1 MELYTEKEKLRL
13 LLIET
18 SSVEELVPFLVS
30 KQMEGGFSLMPVQD
44 LSEEDSWF
52 IGKGPLIRKDSLE
65 YCEQREKEKELFDF
79 AFENTVKKYPPVFG
93 TMFEMTEY
101 LVKGVKIPNSNPM
114 KEEFLQDFCSS
125 ENFYALTNEQG
136 CCGAAVAYY
145 PNVLKNIG
153 KVLDDDFFMIPSSV
167 HEFLIVPEK
176 LFLGREREL
185 QEMIL
190 RGNREVIDK
199 KIFLSD
205 NLRKYLR
212 KEDKIIIVN

>member
-18 SSVEELVPFLVS
+18 SRVEELVPFVVS
-30 KQMEGGFSLMPVQD
+30 KQMEGGFSLIPVQD
-44 LSEEDSWF
+44 SLEEDFWF
-52 IGKGPLIRKDSLE
+52 IGKNFSSKKDSRG
-65 YCEQREKEKELFDF
+65 YHEKEEKELFDF
-79 AFENTVKKYPPVFG
+79 AFQNTVKNYPPMFG

-114 KEEFLQDFCSS
+114 KEEFLKNSYSS
-125 ENFYALTNEQG
+125 ENYYALTNEQG

-145 PNVLKNIG
+145 PDVLKNIG
-153 KVLDDDFFMIPSSV
+153 KVLKDDFFMIPSSI

-176 LFLGREREL
+176 LFLGKEREL

-190 RGNREVIDK
+190 QGNREVIDE

>member
-1 MELYTEKEKLRL
+1 MEPYTEKEKIRL

-18 SSVEELVPFLVS
+18 SRAEALVPFVVS
-30 KQMEGGFSLMPVQD
+30 KQMEGGFSLIPIQD
-44 LSEEDSWF
+44 SLEEDFWF
-52 IGKGPLIRKDSLE
+52 IGKNFSSKKDSRG
-65 YCEQREKEKELFDF
+65 YHEKEEKELFDF
-79 AFENTVKKYPPVFG
+79 AFQNTVKNYPPVFG

-114 KEEFLQDFCSS
+114 KEDFLKSSYSS
-125 ENFYALTNEQG
+125 ENYYALTNEQG
-136 CCGAAVAYY
+136 YCGAAVAYY

-153 KVLDDDFFMIPSSV
+153 KVLDDDFFMIPSSI

-176 LFLGREREL
+176 LFLGKEREL

-190 RGNREVIDK
+190 RGNREVIDE

>member
-1 MELYTEKEKLRL
+1 MEKHMRCNEKLRL

-18 SSVEELVPFLVS
+18 SRAEELVPFVVS
-30 KQMEGGFSLMPVQD
+30 KQMEGGFSLIPVQD
-44 LSEEDSWF
+44 SLEEDFWF
-52 IGKGPLIRKDSLE
+52 IGKNFSSKKDSRG
-65 YCEQREKEKELFDF
+65 YHEKEEKELFDF
-79 AFENTVKKYPPVFG
+79 AFQNTVKNYPPVFG

-114 KEEFLQDFCSS
+114 KEEFLKSSYSS
-125 ENFYALTNEQG
+125 ENYYALTNEQG

-145 PNVLKNIG
+145 PDVLKNIG
-153 KVLDDDFFMIPSSV
+153 KVLKDDFFMIPSSV

-176 LFLGREREL
+176 LFLGKEREL

-190 RGNREVIDK
+190 QGNREVIDE

>member
-1 MELYTEKEKLRL
+1 MEPYTEKEKLRL

-18 SSVEELVPFLVS
+18 SRAEALVPFVVS
-30 KQMEGGFSLMPVQD
+30 KQMEGGFSLIPVQD
-44 LSEEDSWF
+44 SLEEDFWF
-52 IGKGPLIRKDSLE
+52 IGKNFSSKKDSRG
-65 YCEQREKEKELFDF
+65 YHEKEEKELFDF
-79 AFENTVKKYPPVFG
+79 AFQNTMKNYPPVFG

-114 KEEFLQDFCSS
+114 KEEFLKSSYSS
-125 ENFYALTNEQG
+125 ENYYALTNEQG

-145 PNVLKNIG
+145 PDVLKNIG
-153 KVLDDDFFMIPSSV
+153 KVLKDDFFMIPSSV

-176 LFLGREREL
+176 LFLGKEREL

-190 RGNREVIDK
+190 RGNREVIDE

>member
-1 MELYTEKEKLRL
+1 MEPYTEKEKLRL

-18 SSVEELVPFLVS
+18 SRAEELVPFVVS
-30 KQMEGGFSLMPVQD
+30 KQMEGGFSLIPVQD
-44 LSEEDSWF
+44 SLEEDFWF
-52 IGKGPLIRKDSLE
+52 IGKNFSSKKDSRG
-65 YCEQREKEKELFDF
+65 YHEKEEKELFDF
-79 AFENTVKKYPPVFG
+79 AFQNTVKNYPPVFG

-114 KEEFLQDFCSS
+114 KEEFLKSSYSS
-125 ENFYALTNEQG
+125 ENYYALTNEQG

-145 PNVLKNIG
+145 PDVLKNIG
-153 KVLDDDFFMIPSSV
+153 KVLKDDFFMIPSSV

-176 LFLGREREL
+176 LFLGKEREL

-190 RGNREVIDK
+190 RGNREVIDE

>member
-1 MELYTEKEKLRL
+1 MEPYTEKEKLRL

-18 SSVEELVPFLVS
+18 SRAEALVPFVVS
-30 KQMEGGFSLMPVQD
+30 KQMEGGFSLIPVQD
-44 LSEEDSWF
+44 SLEEDFWF
-52 IGKGPLIRKDSLE
+52 IGKNFSSKKDSRG
-65 YCEQREKEKELFDF
+65 YHEKEEKELFDF
-79 AFENTVKKYPPVFG
+79 AFQNTMKNYPPVFG

-114 KEEFLQDFCSS
+114 KEEFLKSSYSS
-125 ENFYALTNEQG
+125 ENYYALTNEQG

-145 PNVLKNIG
+145 PDVLKNIG
-153 KVLDDDFFMIPSSV
+153 KVLKDDFFMIPSSV

-176 LFLGREREL
+176 LFLGKEREL

-190 RGNREVIDK
+190 QGNREVIDE

>member
-18 SSVEELVPFLVS
+18 SRAEELVPFVVS
-30 KQMEGGFSLMPVQD
+30 KQMEGGFSLIPVQD
-44 LSEEDSWF
+44 SLEEDFWF
-52 IGKGPLIRKDSLE
+52 IGKNFSSKKDSRG
-65 YCEQREKEKELFDF
+65 YHEKEEKELFDF

-93 TMFEMTEY
+93 TIFEMTEY
-101 LVKGVKIPNSNPM
+101 LATGVKIPNSNPM
-114 KEEFLQDFCSS
+114 KEEFLKNSYSS
-125 ENFYALTNEQG
+125 ENYYALTNEQG
-136 CCGAAVAYY
+136 YCGAAVAYY
-145 PNVLKNIG
+145 PDVLKNIG
-153 KVLDDDFFMIPSSV
+153 KVLKDDFFMIPSSI

-176 LFLGREREL
+176 LFLGKEREL

-190 RGNREVIDK
+190 RGNREVIDE

>member
-18 SSVEELVPFLVS
+18 SRVEELVPFVVS
-30 KQMEGGFSLMPVQD
+30 KQMEGGFSLIPVQD
-44 LSEEDSWF
+44 SLEENFWF
-52 IGKGPLIRKDSLE
+52 IGKNFSSKKDSRG
-65 YCEQREKEKELFDF
+65 YHEKEEKELFDF

-93 TMFEMTEY
+93 TIFEMTEY
-101 LVKGVKIPNSNPM
+101 LATGVKIPNSNPM
-114 KEEFLQDFCSS
+114 KEEFLKNSYSS
-125 ENFYALTNEQG
+125 ENYYALTNEQG

-145 PNVLKNIG
+145 PDVLKNIG
-153 KVLDDDFFMIPSSV
+153 KVLKDDFFMIPSSV

-176 LFLGREREL
+176 LFLGKEREL

-190 RGNREVIDK
+190 RGNREVIDE

>member
-18 SSVEELVPFLVS
+18 SRAEELVPFVVS
-30 KQMEGGFSLMPVQD
+30 KQMEGGFSLIPVQD
-44 LSEEDSWF
+44 SLEEDFWF
-52 IGKGPLIRKDSLE
+52 IGKNFSSKKDSRG
-65 YCEQREKEKELFDF
+65 YHEKEEKELFDF
-79 AFENTVKKYPPVFG
+79 AFENAVKKYPPVFG

-114 KEEFLQDFCSS
+114 KEEFLKSSYSS
-125 ENFYALTNEQG
+125 ENYYALTNEQG

-145 PNVLKNIG
+145 PDVLKNIG
-153 KVLDDDFFMIPSSV
+153 KVLKDDFFMIPSSI

-176 LFLGREREL
+176 LFLGKEREL

-190 RGNREVIDK
+190 QGNREVIDE

>member
-1 MELYTEKEKLRL
+1 MEPYTEKEKLRL

-18 SSVEELVPFLVS
+18 SRAEELVPFVVS
-30 KQMEGGFSLMPVQD
+30 KQMEGGFSLIPVQD
-44 LSEEDSWF
+44 SLEEDSWF
-52 IGKGPLIRKDSLE
+52 IGKNFSSKKDSRG
-65 YCEQREKEKELFDF
+65 YHEKEEKELFDF
-79 AFENTVKKYPPVFG
+79 AFQNTVKNYPPIFG

-114 KEEFLQDFCSS
+114 KEDFLKSSYSS
-125 ENFYALTNEQG
+125 ENCYTLTNEQG

-145 PNVLKNIG
+145 PDVLKNIG
-153 KVLDDDFFMIPSSV
+153 KVLKDDFFMIPSSV

-176 LFLGREREL
+176 LFLGKEREL

-190 RGNREVIDK
+190 QGNREVIDE